1 MKFIILVFVVT
12 LIISS
17 YYLVKD
23 FLEYKSSNDDNKEL
37 VKDVINYTD
46 NKEEK
51 EDKIMINWDRLYE
64 INKDIIG
71 WIKIENT
78 NINYPILK
86 DDENLKYLKHSYNE
100 KYNNNGSI
108 FTLNADPFNDENTVI
123 YGHNMKNGTMFSE
136 LSKYMN
142 KNFFD
147 EHSTILIYT
156 KNQNYK
162 ATVFSCYSIGVNQE
176 EKNTKALDFED
187 EIEYYKKDSK
197 YKVNNMENIKKIIK
211 LSTCSYLNNHTTPTN
226 QRYYIIAK
234 LEKVE

>member
-1 MKFIILVFVVT
+1 MI
-12 LIISS
+12 
-17 YYLVKD
+17 
-23 FLEYKSSNDDNKEL
+23 
-37 VKDVINYTD
+37 
-46 NKEEK
+46 
-51 EDKIMINWDRLYE
+51 INWDRLYE

-86 DDENLKYLKHSYNE
+86 DNENLKYLKHSYNGT
-100 KYNNNGSI
+100 NNNGSI
-108 FTLNADPFNDENTVI
+108 FTLNVDPFNDENTVI
-123 YGHNMKNGTMFSE
+123 YGHNMRNGTMFSE

-142 KNFFD
+142 KNFLD

-162 ATVFSCYSIGVNQE
+162 ATVFSCYSIEVNQE
-176 EKNTKALDFED
+176 EKNIEALEFKD
-187 EIEYYKKDSK
+187 EIEYYKNISK
-197 YKVNNMENIKKIIK
+197 YKINNVENIKKIIK

-226 QRYYIIAK
+226 QRYYIVAK

>member
-1 MKFIILVFVVT
+1 
-12 LIISS
+12 
-17 YYLVKD
+17 
-23 FLEYKSSNDDNKEL
+23 
-37 VKDVINYTD
+37 
-46 NKEEK
+46 
-51 EDKIMINWDRLYE
+51 MINWDRLYE

-86 DDENLKYLKHSYNE
+86 DNENLKYLKHSYNGT
-100 KYNNNGSI
+100 NNNGSI
-108 FTLNADPFNDENTVI
+108 FTLNVDPFNDENTVI
-123 YGHNMKNGTMFSE
+123 YGHNMRNGTMFSE

-156 KNQNYK
+156 RNQNYK
-162 ATVFSCYSIGVNQE
+162 ETIFSCYSVGVNQE
-176 EKNTKALDFED
+176 EKNIEALEFKD
-187 EIEYYKKDSK
+187 EIEYYKNISK
-197 YKVNNMENIKKIIK
+197 YKINNVENIKKIIK

-226 QRYYIIAK
+226 QRYYIVAK

>member
-37 VKDVINYTD
+37 VKDVIDYTD

-100 KYNNNGSI
+100 KHNNNGSI

-176 EKNTKALDFED
+176 EKNIKELGFED
-187 EIEYYKKDSK
+187 EIEYYKKANK

-226 QRYYIIAK
+226 QRYYIIAM